1 MSNIQRLTSKDFSD
15 SGDLLRDQNNNAV
28 ILYYAEFCPAC
39 KAFKPTFEK
48 VANQVSSQNPEIKFY
63 MISTSD
69 NRDLMSKVAQ
79 KFPYEV
85 QYIPTVVSYNKG
97 KYFST
102 YDYDK
107 SNPEARKEYR
117 TPKNLAEYAY
127 GVGKSKLNFY

>member
-1 MSNIQRLTSKDFSD
+1 MSNIKRLTSNDFSD
-15 SGDLLRDQNNNAV
+15 NGDLLLDKNNNSI
-28 ILYYAEFCPAC
+28 ILFYAEFCPAC
-39 KAFKPTFEK
+39 KNFKPTFEK
-48 VANQVSSQNPEIKFY
+48 VAEDVMTQSPNIKFY
-63 MISTSD
+63 MVSTAD
-69 NRDLMSKVAQ
+69 NRDLMSKVSQ

-85 QYIPTVVSYNKG
+85 QYIPTVVRYNNG

-117 TPKNLAEYAY
+117 TPKNLKEYAY